1 MKIAT
6 MVRRTNKA
14 IATETHEVNQLGT
27 VGAPD
32 TLDTSDTIV
41 VTKSPVLKSRGITS
55 KALVIRQLWV
65 NKPLPE
71 TVEDVLVFIVPDMF
85 CTSVPISVVRDK

>member
-6 MVRRTNKA
+6 IVRRTKRA
-14 IATETHEVNQLGT
+14 IATETHEVNQLGS

-32 TLDTSDTIV
+32 TLDTSDTIL
-41 VTKSPVLKSRGITS
+41 VTKSPVLKSSGITS
-55 KALVIRQLWV
+55 KALVMRHDWV

-85 CTSVPISVVRDK
+85 CTSDPMSVVRDK